1 MENNRQRYAFT
12 LIELLVVIAIIA
24 ILTAILFPV
33 FAQAREK
40 ARQASCMSNM
50 KQIGLAVIQ
59 YTQDYDEIFP
69 CGLQSNWW
77 QASWVWQTYPYM
89 KSIDVL
95 RCPSDPGG
103 DPVANKSWAGLR
115 TSYVSNGYIR
125 WNGSINEV
133 DGPMGITIAE
143 SAPADDHWLL
153 DDGFTATASVN
164 RPAESILVTE
174 RNHVYPLV
182 EQTVGNA
189 YNWGPGAMIT
199 GIPSWET
206 DWDGTPIAPQSV
218 PDGTRAATKNKFDP
232 SGPNGAVTAVHSD
245 FANFAF
251 IDGHVKAMKPSAT
264 NPDPNNKPELNMWNA
279 KRK

>member
-1 MENNRQRYAFT
+1 MNRRGFT

-24 ILTAILFPV
+24 ILAAILFPV

-50 KQIGLAVIQ
+50 KQIGLAVVQ
-59 YTQDYDEIFP
+59 YTQDYDEAFP
-69 CGLQSNWW
+69 AGLQSGWW

-103 DPVANKSWAGLR
+103 NPVSSFSWAGLR
-115 TSYVSNGYIR
+115 TSYVANGYLR
-125 WNGSINEV
+125 WNGTQNENA
-133 DGPMGITIAE
+133 GPMGVSIDPNDPDPTH
-143 SAPADDHWLL
+143 HWLV
-153 DDGFTATASVN
+153 DDGINTLSSIN
-164 RPAESILVTE
+164 RPSESILVTE
-174 RNHVYPLV
+174 RDHVYPLV

-189 YNWGPGAMIT
+189 YNWGPAVMIT
-199 GIPSWET
+199 NNT
-206 DWDGTPIAPQSV
+206 DWEVDGGTSTPIAPQRI

-232 SGPNGAVTAVHSD
+232 AGPNGAVTAVHSD

-251 IDGHVKAMKPSAT
+251 CDGHVKAMKPTAT
-264 NPDPNNKPELNMWNA
+264 NPDPNNKPDLNMWNT